1 MEKGWTMGGGGA
13 GRVWAT
19 YEAKPGNLGLCWNK
33 KISCREQN
41 PLVES
46 EGSGR
51 AAGEAAPWCQRGF
64 GWGRGGGDAT
74 AAGTRLSW
82 LRGSRCAPSAQR
94 CPRAG
99 QSRSRH
105 IPRELLLGPPRAAAS
120 AGEGQEGGG
129 RSGTVPG
136 RGSALRG
143 LSVAA
148 LGGPGHTHRTPSAS
162 LGRKQEQ
169 QIPSPGCSRGPQ
181 AAQLLGDSSV
191 QGLLLALPTGCGTRR
206 DKHRD
211 KLGDTRGGPVLAQ
224 LPRAGPSGNKRIPG
238 VPSSCRAPE
247 DPAVPLSLSGGAPL
261 QPWQGIYG

>member
-1 MEKGWTMGGGGA
+1 MPPQRA
-13 GRVWAT
+13 LAS
-19 YEAKPGNLGLCWNK
+19 LGFVAPAVL
-33 KISCREQN
+33 
-41 PLVES
+41 PLPS
-46 EGSGR
+46 
-51 AAGEAAPWCQRGF
+51 AAPGQDNPGAVTSHGSC
-64 GWGRGGGDAT
+64 
-74 AAGTRLSW
+74 SW
-82 LRGSRCAPSAQR
+82 AP
-94 CPRAG
+94 PG
-99 QSRSRH
+99 
-105 IPRELLLGPPRAAAS
+105 AAAS

-136 RGSALRG
+136 RGSALQG

-169 QIPSPGCSRGPQ
+169 QISSPGCSRGPQ

-191 QGLLLALPTGCGTRR
+191 QGLLLALPSGCGTRR

-238 VPSSCRAPE
+238 VPSSRRAAE
-247 DPAVPLSLSGGAPL
+247 DPAVAPQPLRRCPSAALAGYLWVTLPGGTTQGPARAPSAAAGWERRPCGDSQAWGQRGSPGEEL
-261 QPWQGIYG
+261 EPTE